1 MIYTKKVLLAKL
13 ESSYGTDSAPTGAS
27 NAMEVRNLEPGLM
40 QGDTFNRDL
49 TRDHFGASKL
59 IHKAPYGTLGF
70 DIEIAGSGAAG
81 TAPAYGD
88 LLKACGMG
96 ETVNAGTSVV
106 YTPVTSDSPDS
117 ITLHYVVDGQIHK
130 MVGCRGSVSIDL
142 DADPAVYKFSF
153 SGLRV
158 SPAAITHPTAT
169 LTAFQESVP
178 VNPDNTSF
186 TLHGYSA
193 ALESLNIDLGN
204 DVQHRPLVNSESI
217 IITGRESSGSVT
229 IEEPAITTKD
239 YHSII
244 ENHTLSTLQLVHG
257 VVAGNIVQIDAPQVQ
272 LSAPSQGDSQN
283 NVTLSMTMGL
293 LPDSGNDELT
303 ITVK

>member
-1 MIYTKKVLLAKL
+1 MMYSKKVLLAKA
-13 ESSYGTDSAPTGAS
+13 ESAYGTDSAPDGAS

-40 QGDTFNRDL
+40 QGETFNRDL
-49 TRDHFGASKL
+49 LRDHFGASKL

-81 TAPAYGD
+81 TAPAYAD
-88 LLKACGMG
+88 LLKACGMS
-96 ETVNAGTSVV
+96 ETVNAGASVV
-106 YTPVTSDSPDS
+106 YAPDTNASDSV
-117 ITLHYVVDGQIHK
+117 TLHYVVDGEIHK
-130 MVGCRGSVSIDL
+130 LVGARGSVALDI

-153 SGLRV
+153 LGLRV
-158 SPAAITHPTAT
+158 SPSAITHPAAT
-169 LTAFQESVP
+169 LTAFQEPVP

-193 ALESLNIDLGN
+193 ILESLSLDLGN
-204 DVQHRPLVNSESI
+204 DVQHRPLVNSDSI
-217 IITGRESSGSVT
+217 IIVGRQSSGSIT
-229 IEEPAITTKD
+229 IEAPAIGAKD

-244 ENHTLSTLQLVHG
+244 ENHTLGALQMVHG
-257 VVAGNIVQIDAPQVQ
+257 VTAGNIVQIDAPQVQ

-283 NVTLSMTMGL
+283 NVTLSMTLGL
-293 LPDSGNDELT
+293 LPNSGDDELT